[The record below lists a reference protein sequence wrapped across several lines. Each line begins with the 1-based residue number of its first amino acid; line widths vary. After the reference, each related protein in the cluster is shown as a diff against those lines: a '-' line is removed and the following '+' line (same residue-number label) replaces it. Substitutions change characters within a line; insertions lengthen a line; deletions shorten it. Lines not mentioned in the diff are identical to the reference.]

1 MEFIRK
7 VLGVGDY
14 KPGKSIKEI
23 AEGQLEQV
31 QPESIPLE
39 ELPQAADQTREIVK
53 ELVNVG
59 AQNLKFQEAI
69 T

>member
-39 ELPQAADQTREIVK
+39 ELPQAADQTREIK
-53 ELVNVG
+53 L
-59 AQNLKFQEAI
+59 
-69 T
+69 